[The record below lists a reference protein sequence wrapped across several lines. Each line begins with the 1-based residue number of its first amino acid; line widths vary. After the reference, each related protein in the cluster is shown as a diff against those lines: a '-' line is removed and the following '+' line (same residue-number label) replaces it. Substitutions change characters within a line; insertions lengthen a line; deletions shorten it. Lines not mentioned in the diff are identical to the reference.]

1 MSKLYG
7 KESELFQ
14 IFCRHRV
21 VLPVTQQGQCPLYSW
36 HPLGKLEQNLEKIY
50 HMIVFFRWGEE
61 GARETVRLSVGRDTT
76 KQLIDKAVDALAAAL
91 LC

>member
-1 MSKLYG
+1 
-7 KESELFQ
+7 
-14 IFCRHRV
+14 
-21 VLPVTQQGQCPLYSW
+21 
-36 HPLGKLEQNLEKIY
+36 
-50 HMIVFFRWGEE
+50 MIVFFRWGEE

>member
-1 MSKLYG
+1 M
-7 KESELFQ
+7 
-14 IFCRHRV
+14 

-36 HPLGKLEQNLEKIY
+36 HPLGKFKHVLEEKKLHIT
-50 HMIVFFRWGEE
+50 VFFRWGEE

>member
-1 MSKLYG
+1 M
-7 KESELFQ
+7 
-14 IFCRHRV
+14 
-21 VLPVTQQGQCPLYSW
+21 VLPVTQQCQCLLYSL
-36 HPLGKLEQNLEKIY
+36 HPFGDFLEIFCPRIPITKLC
-50 HMIVFFRWGEE
+50 FRWGEE